1 MECQTTAACLA
12 RRSWVR
18 YSVAMGTE
26 VSRLEGIFPP
36 IPTPFDAGGDVDLAA
51 LAENLGWWSRFDL
64 AGIVVLGS
72 NGEAV
77 LLDEAE
83 KLRLVEAARAGTPE
97 DRAVIA
103 GTGLQSTPATIA
115 LTRAA
120 ADAGADFALV
130 LPPSYYKG
138 LMTDVVLERHFRTV
152 ADASPIPVV
161 LYNVPACTGID
172 LSADLI
178 VDLAGH
184 GNIVGLKDSSGNV
197 VKIGSVR
204 GEADGGFRI
213 LAGSADFLLPA
224 LSVGA
229 VGGVLALAN
238 IAPRECTDIH
248 RLFAGGDVDAAG
260 ETQIRM
266 IPPNDAV
273 TRRWGVPALKAAM
286 EMLGLRGGPV
296 RPPLFPLGGGQRDEL
311 RSILIE
317 ARILDP
323 KKKEAT
329 R

>member
-1 MECQTTAACLA
+1 
-12 RRSWVR
+12 
-18 YSVAMGTE
+18 MGAE
-26 VSRLEGIFPP
+26 MPRLEGIFPP
-36 IPTPFDAGGDVDLAA
+36 IPTPFDADGEIDLPA
-51 LAENLGWWSRFDL
+51 LAGNLGWWSRFDL

-97 DRAVIA
+97 DRAVIV
-103 GTGLQSTPATIA
+103 GTGLQSTRATIA

-130 LPPSYYKG
+130 LPPSYYEG
-138 LMTDVVLERHFRTV
+138 QMTDVALGRHFRTV
-152 ADASPIPVV
+152 ADASPIPLV

-172 LSADLI
+172 LSAELI

-184 GNIVGLKDSSGNV
+184 GNIVGLKESSGDV
-197 VKIGSVR
+197 VKLGRIR
-204 GEADGGFRI
+204 GEAGERI
-213 LAGSADFLLPA
+213 RLFAGSADFLLPA
-224 LSVGA
+224 LTVGA

-238 IAPRECTDIH
+238 VAPEACVEIH
-248 RLFAGGDVDAAG
+248 RRFAEGDVDGAR
-260 ETQIRM
+260 EIQVRM
-266 IPPNDAV
+266 IPANIAV
-273 TRRWGVPALKAAM
+273 TRRWGVPGLKAAM

-296 RPPLFPLGGGQRDEL
+296 RPPLLPLGEEQRRAL

-323 KKKEAT
+323 EKEAT
-329 R
+329 VR

>member
-1 MECQTTAACLA
+1 
-12 RRSWVR
+12 
-18 YSVAMGTE
+18 MGTE
-26 VSRLEGIFPP
+26 VPRIEGIFPP
-36 IPTPFDAGGDVDLAA
+36 IPTPFDAGDDIDLAA
-51 LAENLGWWSRFDL
+51 LAENLDRWNRFDL

-77 LLDEAE
+77 LLEEDE

-103 GTGLQSTPATIA
+103 GTGLQSTQATIA

-120 ADAGADFALV
+120 AAAGAGFALV

-138 LMTDVVLERHFRTV
+138 LMTEGVLERHFRTV

-161 LYNVPACTGID
+161 LYNMPACTGID
-172 LSADLI
+172 LSAELI

-184 GNIVGLKDSSGNV
+184 ANIVGLKDSSGNV
-197 VKIGSVR
+197 VKLGRIR
-204 GEADGGFRI
+204 GEAGGGFRI

-229 VGGVLALAN
+229 AGGVLALAN
-238 IAPRECTDIH
+238 IAPKECIEIH
-248 RLFAGGDVDAAG
+248 RLFMDGDVDAARG
-260 ETQIRM
+260 IQIRM
-266 IPPNDAV
+266 IPPNVAV
-273 TRRWGVPALKAAM
+273 TRRWGVPGLKAAM

-296 RPPLFPLGGGQRDEL
+296 RPPLLPLGEEQRDEM

-323 KKKEAT
+323 KKKEAP

>member
-1 MECQTTAACLA
+1 MA
-12 RRSWVR
+12 SD
-18 YSVAMGTE
+18 MP
-26 VSRLEGIFPP
+26 RLEGIFPP
-36 IPTPFDAGGDVDLAA
+36 IPTPFDADGEIDLAA

-103 GTGLQSTPATIA
+103 GTGLQSTRATIA
-115 LTRAA
+115 LSRAA
-120 ADAGADFALV
+120 ASAGADFALV
-130 LPPSYYKG
+130 LPPSYYKRQ
-138 LMTDVVLERHFRTV
+138 MNDVALEQHFRAV

-161 LYNVPACTGID
+161 LYNMPACTGID
-172 LSADLI
+172 LTAELI

-184 GNIVGLKDSSGNV
+184 GNIVGLKDSSGDV
-197 VKIGSVR
+197 VKFGRIR
-204 GEADGGFRI
+204 GDADEGFRI

-229 VGGVLALAN
+229 AGGVLALAN
-238 IAPRECTDIH
+238 IAPAECVEIH
-248 RLFAGGDVDAAG
+248 RLFMKGDVKAAR
-260 ETQIRM
+260 EIQIRM
-266 IPPNDAV
+266 IPPNTAV
-273 TRRWGVPALKAAM
+273 TRRWGVPGLKAAM
-286 EMLGLRGGPV
+286 EMIGLRGGPV
-296 RPPLFPLGGGQRDEL
+296 RRPLVPLGDEQRGEL
-311 RSILIE
+311 RSILLD

-323 KKKEAT
+323 ETKEAT

>member
-1 MECQTTAACLA
+1 
-12 RRSWVR
+12 
-18 YSVAMGTE
+18 MG
-26 VSRLEGIFPP
+26 SDRPRLEGIFPP
-36 IPTPFDAGGDVDLAA
+36 IPTPFDANGEIDLAA
-51 LAENLGWWSRFDL
+51 LAENLGWWTRFDL

-77 LLDEAE
+77 LLNEAE

-97 DRAVIA
+97 DRAIIA
-103 GTGLQSTPATIA
+103 GTGLQSTEATIA
-115 LTRAA
+115 LTRAVA
-120 ADAGADFALV
+120 AAGADFALV

-138 LMTDVVLERHFRTV
+138 QMTDAALGRHFRAV

-161 LYNVPACTGID
+161 LYNMPACTGID
-172 LSADLI
+172 LSAELI
-178 VDLAGH
+178 ANLAGH

-197 VKIGSVR
+197 VKLGRIR
-204 GEADGGFRI
+204 GEAGRDFRI

-238 IAPRECTDIH
+238 VAPAECTDIH
-248 RLFAGGDVDAAG
+248 RRFAEGDLEAAR
-260 ETQIRM
+260 EIQIRM
-266 IPPNDAV
+266 IPPNAAV
-273 TRRWGVPALKAAM
+273 TRRWGVPGLKAAM

-296 RPPLFPLGGGQRDEL
+296 RPPLLPLADAQRDEL

-323 KKKEAT
+323 NKKEAT

>member
-1 MECQTTAACLA
+1 
-12 RRSWVR
+12 
-18 YSVAMGTE
+18 MGTE
-26 VSRLEGIFPP
+26 VPRLEGIFPP

-83 KLRLVEAARAGTPE
+83 KLRLVETARTATPE

-103 GTGLQSTPATIA
+103 GTGLQSTRATIA
-115 LTRAA
+115 LTRAVA
-120 ADAGADFALV
+120 AAGADFALV

-138 LMTDVVLERHFRTV
+138 LMTDVVLERHFRAV

-161 LYNVPACTGID
+161 LYNMPACTGID
-172 LSADLI
+172 LSAELI
-178 VDLAGH
+178 ADLAGH
-184 GNIVGLKDSSGNV
+184 GNIVGLKDSSG
-197 VKIGSVR
+197 SVAKLGR
-204 GEADGGFRI
+204 IYGEAGRDFRI
-213 LAGSADFLLPA
+213 LAGSAGFLLPA

-238 IAPRECTDIH
+238 IAPKECTDIH
-248 RLFAGGDVDAAG
+248 RLFAEGDINTAR

-266 IPPNDAV
+266 IAPNAAV

-286 EMLGLRGGPV
+286 EMIGLRGGPV
-296 RPPLFPLGGGQRDEL
+296 RPPLLALDDAQRDEL
-311 RSILIE
+311 HSILIE
-317 ARILDP
+317 ARILEP